1 MNKSKVMLLATYA
14 ISILLIIG
22 VILFFSILNNK
33 IENDLARSSKV
44 IGSPEF
50 TKKFIEK
57 VKSEQFSNADYV
69 ELFNANFEAENAGY
83 AAQKAL
89 IELNSSFKEIIVLLL
104 VLQLLFLTLY
114 IRQSKKT

>member
-14 ISILLIIG
+14 ISILLLIG
-22 VILFFSILNNK
+22 VILFFSMLNNK

-57 VKSEQFSNADYV
+57 LNP
-69 ELFNANFEAENAGY
+69 
-83 AAQKAL
+83 
-89 IELNSSFKEIIVLLL
+89 NSSATQIMLSYL
-104 VLQLLFLTLY
+104 
-114 IRQSKKT
+114 RQILKQRMPAMRHKRH